1 MRSAL
6 LGLMSSQTL
15 PPIEAKAEE
24 PQVQAPKERGS
35 VLEIFERLGTVV
47 VPVAVGLY
55 ALLYLGFQSV
65 YDTFG
70 ITPEQAGID
79 QSTLLGRLIAT
90 LILLFL
96 ILLPLAGMV
105 VGVGWLLNVIT
116 RGWAGRMLDRGRER
130 PWLAATV
137 GALLSGVAYW
147 GLLTMLGVTG
157 TPVLVTIAVVALF
170 GYLIP
175 YRLLRRQPSGRAG
188 MRVLISALVGIGMGF
203 VLVGWMT
210 EGAEDVYKNGD
221 SNIVLMLAG
230 FPNQW
235 AAVSDGDGKVL
246 TPDDRWLVLGQDGG
260 SYTFYDCGKMAT
272 VRRPIEATILTN
284 IVLDPDFSEGGT
296 EKVEDCGYANK

>member
-1 MRSAL
+1 
-6 LGLMSSQTL
+6 MSSQTL
-15 PPIEAKAEE
+15 PPIEAQAEE
-24 PQVQAPKERGS
+24 PQVQGPKERGS

-55 ALLYLGFQSV
+55 ALLHLGFQSV

-79 QSTLLGRLIAT
+79 QSTILGRLIAT
-90 LILLFL
+90 LILLVL

-105 VGVGWLLNVIT
+105 VGVGWLLNVVT

-130 PWLAATV
+130 PWLAAAV
-137 GALLSGVAYW
+137 GALLSGTAYW
-147 GLLTMLGVTG
+147 GLLTMVGITG
-157 TPVLVTIAVVALF
+157 TPVLITIVVVALF

-175 YRLLRRQPSGRAG
+175 YRLLRRRPSGRAG
-188 MRVLISALVGIGMGF
+188 MRVLISALVGIGLGF

-210 EGAEDVYKNGD
+210 EGAEDIYEHGNG
-221 SNIVLMLAG
+221 NIVLTLAG

-235 AAVSDGDGKVL
+235 ATVSDGDGKVL

-272 VRRPIEATILTN
+272 VRRPIEATILTEV
-284 IVLDPDFSEGGT
+284 VLDPDFSEGGT
-296 EKVEDCGYANK
+296 EKVEDCGYDNK

>member
-1 MRSAL
+1 
-6 LGLMSSQTL
+6 MSSQTL
-15 PPIEAKAEE
+15 PPIEAQAEE
-24 PQVQAPKERGS
+24 QQAQGPKERGS

-55 ALLYLGFQSV
+55 ALLHLGFQSV

-79 QSTLLGRLIAT
+79 QSTILGRLIAT
-90 LILLFL
+90 LILLVL
-96 ILLPLAGMV
+96 VLLPLAGMV

-137 GALLSGVAYW
+137 GALLSGTAYW
-147 GLLTMLGVTG
+147 GLLTMVGITG
-157 TPVLVTIAVVALF
+157 TPVLITIVVVALF

-175 YRLLRRQPSGRAG
+175 YRLLRRRPSGRAG
-188 MRVLISALVGIGMGF
+188 MRVLISALVGIGLGF

-210 EGAEDVYKNGD
+210 EGAEDIYEHGNG
-221 SNIVLMLAG
+221 NIVLTLAG

-235 AAVSDGDGKVL
+235 ATVSDGDGKVL

-272 VRRPIEATILTN
+272 VRRPIEATILTEV
-284 IVLDPDFSEGGT
+284 VLDPDFSEGGT
-296 EKVEDCGYANK
+296 EKVEDCGYDNK

>member
-1 MRSAL
+1 
-6 LGLMSSQTL
+6 MSSQTL
-15 PPIEAKAEE
+15 PPIAAQAEE
-24 PQVQAPKERGS
+24 PQVQGPKERGS

-79 QSTLLGRLIAT
+79 QSTILGRLIAT
-90 LILLFL
+90 LILLVL
-96 ILLPLAGMV
+96 VLLPLAGMV
-105 VGVGWLLNVIT
+105 VGAGWLLNVIT

-137 GALLSGVAYW
+137 GALLSGTAYW

-157 TPVLVTIAVVALF
+157 TPVLITIVVVALF

-175 YRLLRRQPSGRAG
+175 YRLLRLRPSGRAG
-188 MRVLISALVGIGMGF
+188 MRVLTSALVGIGLGF

-210 EGAEDVYKNGD
+210 EGAEDVYEHGNG
-221 SNIVLMLAG
+221 NIVLTLAG

-235 AAVSDGDGKVL
+235 ATVSDGDGKVL
-246 TPDDRWLVLGQDGG
+246 TPEDRWLVLGQDGG

-272 VRRPIEATILTN
+272 VRRPIEATILTE

-296 EKVEDCGYANK
+296 EKVEDCGYDNK